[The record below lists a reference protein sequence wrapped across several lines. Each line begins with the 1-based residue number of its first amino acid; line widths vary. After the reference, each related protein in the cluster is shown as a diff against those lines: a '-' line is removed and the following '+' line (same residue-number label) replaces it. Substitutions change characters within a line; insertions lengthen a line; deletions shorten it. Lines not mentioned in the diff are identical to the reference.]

1 MEKLLNQFKKPLVLL
16 ISLCLFLFLLRIKIT
31 GSLFFGFLI
40 WNLFL
45 AIIPYAIS
53 SMIKRIEILK
63 TSKIK
68 LIIILFV
75 WLLFLPN
82 APYIITD
89 FIHLHYSTSTLI
101 WLDIFILFTFSV
113 TGLLLSI
120 ISLNDIYKIII
131 LKWNIKFANYFS
143 IVVTFLCGFGI
154 YLGRFLRLNS
164 WDMFTSPITVIKRSL
179 LSINDPKT
187 WFITFAFGSFI
198 YILLLT
204 FRSVKMVD

>member
-101 WLDIFILFTFSV
+101 WLDIFTLFTFSV
-113 TGLLLSI
+113 TGFYFQLSH
-120 ISLNDIYKIII
+120 
-131 LKWNIKFANYFS
+131 
-143 IVVTFLCGFGI
+143 
-154 YLGRFLRLNS
+154 
-164 WDMFTSPITVIKRSL
+164 
-179 LSINDPKT
+179 
-187 WFITFAFGSFI
+187 
-198 YILLLT
+198 
-204 FRSVKMVD
+204 